1 MVIVLFRQLLKTV
14 THVYHRRQGL
24 EIHPSVESQLQHT
37 NGSDRLIAKCF
48 ATDLNVTGLL

>member
-1 MVIVLFRQLLKTV
+1 MVIVLFCQLLKTV

-24 EIHPSVESQLQHT
+24 EIHPSVKSQLYT
-37 NGSDRLIAKCF
+37 PTIAKCF